1 MIKKV
6 RIISLILILVSLGII
21 IYFESIKKYDV
32 YVQNRIIDNVF
43 SIDVSDNSSVG
54 STQYSNNS
62 LSINDYLGYISIPK
76 FNVKRLIMN
85 NTDSDILNASYVG
98 MHGLSGDLESDDL
111 IILAGHNVSNVFHK
125 LHSIS
130 IGDVVY
136 IQTFNV
142 LREFI
147 VYDIRIVNEHDFSS
161 LVSNRKNELLLITCT
176 KHNGERLLVFLKEV
190 L

>member
-32 YVQNRIIDNVF
+32 YVQNKIIDDVF
-43 SIDVSDNSSVG
+43 SIDIDERSDDS
-54 STQYSNNS
+54 Y
-62 LSINDYLGYISIPK
+62 LSFDDYLGYISIPK
-76 FNVKRLIMN
+76 FNIKRLIKN
-85 NTDSDILNASYVG
+85 TTDSDILNDGYVG
-98 MHGLSGDLESDDL
+98 VHELSGDLESDDL

-130 IGDVVY
+130 IGDVIY

-142 LREFI
+142 SREFV
-147 VYDIRIVNEHDFSS
+147 VYDTSIVNEHDFSS